1 MVLTVCRP
9 ADELSLGDFEPTPAL
24 DSWLT
29 ALAWRAK
36 SDSGARDALFSL
48 LGHKINRFAGL
59 QQRRMTRF
67 RVSDFDDV
75 CQESFLV
82 FCSVVRTWPGAGNF
96 CGYFFASFPRRLSD
110 AMMALEYGRYRHSQR
125 FASLEELRIRAPWLW
140 PDSGDIR
147 WLITLAEGLPDRAKR
162 VLVLRIAYRMSF
174 VDIARMMALD
184 YRTIHRDWLMV
195 MRHLRHEFGAPAH
208 PAGGAPRRH
217 VTNRQRPV
225 L

>member
-24 DSWLT
+24 DAWLT

-36 SDSGARDALFSL
+36 NDSGARDALFSL
-48 LGHKINRFAGL
+48 LSHKIDRFAGL
-59 QQRRMTRF
+59 QRRRMARF
-67 RVSDFDDV
+67 HICDFDDA

-82 FCSVVRTWPGAGNF
+82 FCSVVRSWPGAGNF
-96 CGYFFASFPRRLSD
+96 CGYFFASFPPRL
-110 AMMALEYGRYRHSQR
+110 AEALMALEYGRYRRSQR

-147 WLITLAEGLPDRAKR
+147 WLITLAEGLPERARR
-162 VLVLRIAYRMSF
+162 VLVLRIAYQVSF

-195 MRHLRHEFGAPAH
+195 VRHLRRGFGMSAR
-208 PAGGAPRRH
+208 PAGTGPRRH
-217 VTNRQRPV
+217 VTDEPNLV